1 MQTAMTNLAD
11 GDNRLWVHL
20 ISVYVISWYIYKV
33 SISVC
38 TLTARLS
45 FGHMQDSHPDH
56 CLRQQ
61 CTSGICVMWGLGFQP
76 VTRLLSTIQLIQ
88 IPLPQLSMTAAATT
102 FNVHCGQAC
111 CLAPHSLSHCSCLQL
126 LWRFNKE
133 AVALRIQY
141 LMKTKEG
148 AESHTVLVT
157 DIPVLEFGTI
167 PHRIET
173 TVFRY
178 LPVRVK
184 VGRTACTACS
194 HSGDASSC
202 AHSQNG
208 ATNHS
213 EGL

>member
-1 MQTAMTNLAD
+1 MHFWSLR
-11 GDNRLWVHL
+11 G
-20 ISVYVISWYIYKV
+20 VIAC
-33 SISVC
+33 ISVC
-38 TLTARLS
+38 
-45 FGHMQDSHPDH
+45 H
-56 CLRQQ
+56 
-61 CTSGICVMWGLGFQP
+61 QP
-76 VTRLLSTIQLIQ
+76 VLHDPNDAKVQVV
-88 IPLPQLSMTAAATT
+88 LPQLSMIAAATT
-102 FNVHCGQAC
+102 SMPTVFSAC
-111 CLAPHSLSHCSCLQL
+111 CLAAHNLSHCSYLQL

-178 LPVRVK
+178 LPVRIK

-194 HSGDASSC
+194 HTCDVSSC
-202 AHSQNG
+202 VQS
-208 ATNHS
+208 
-213 EGL
+213 